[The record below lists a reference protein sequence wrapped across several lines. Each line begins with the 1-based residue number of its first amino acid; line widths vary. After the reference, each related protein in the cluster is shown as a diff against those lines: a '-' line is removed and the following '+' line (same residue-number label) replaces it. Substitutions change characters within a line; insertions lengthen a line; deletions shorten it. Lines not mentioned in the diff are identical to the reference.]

1 MIKNKII
8 KESFK
13 VLILGSM
20 ISSFGGFGLEV
31 VKEKLLVFLPLLI
44 VLPALTNMI
53 GHAGI
58 IFVSKITTYFHMR
71 RLKYDKLNSRLT
83 RHLLLI
89 LIIIFSLSSAYV
101 TFLSI
106 FVSYL
111 KGYSF
116 ELDFGLKMFGVV
128 FLTTLAIILIVF
140 CVALYG
146 ARYAHQRNI
155 DPDDFL
161 IPITTSIADLG
172 SLIVFSLLVFWMF

>member
-1 MIKNKII
+1 MIKNRII

-13 VLILGSM
+13 VLILGSI
-20 ISSFGGFGLEV
+20 ISSVGGLGLEV
-31 VKEKLLVFLPLLI
+31 VKQKLLVFLPLLI

-58 IFVSKITTYFHMR
+58 IFVSKVTTYFHMR
-71 RLKYDKLNSRLT
+71 RIKYNKLNNRIT
-83 RHLLLI
+83 RHLLFNLM
-89 LIIIFSLSSAYV
+89 IIFSLASIYI

-111 KGYSF
+111 KGYPF
-116 ELDFGLKMFGVV
+116 ELYFELKMFGAV
-128 FLTTLAIILIVF
+128 FLTTLVIVLIVF

-155 DPDDFL
+155 DPDDLL
-161 IPITTSIADLG
+161 IPITTSVADLG
-172 SLIVFSLLVFWMF
+172 SLIVFSLLVFFMF